1 MVVMPRAKRTRTE
14 AHLSEEVAPT
24 TQIVKGS
31 KRPETSDSSLSNK
44 RIKNASTKTATNKN
58 TKAASISKSSQ
69 GPEIEYICVCPPSEY
84 RALEVD
90 PDADDEDDE
99 KSEACGGPKCVCN
112 KPATELPD
120 HIWILTRAGFELF
133 LQWREQQEKRNQH
146 NFGMYFYNDFT
157 GYGTREVMENMVE
170 ITFRGS
176 IDQIH

>member
-14 AHLSEEVAPT
+14 ADLDDAIAPE
-24 TQIVKGS
+24 TQIAKGS
-31 KRPETSDSSLSNK
+31 ERPETSDTSLSNK
-44 RIKNASTKTATNKN
+44 RPKNAFTKTAKD
-58 TKAASISKSSQ
+58 KEKEVASISKSSQ
-69 GPEIEYICVCPPSEY
+69 GPEIEYICVCAPSEY

-99 KSEACGGPKCVCN
+99 KAEACGGPKCVCN

-133 LQWREQQEKRNQH
+133 VQWREQQEKRNQH

-157 GYGTREVMENMVE
+157 GYGTREVMENMVGF
-170 ITFRGS
+170 TFRGS
-176 IDQIH
+176 IDQF